1 MSAAIKVWDTYRNR
15 ETTFREFAEAEG
27 CKRMAVYLYYR
38 RHGSLDGFRRRPSNG
53 NGIIPH
59 TYTYKGQH
67 IRIQDAV
74 ERFGVRY
81 ARMIEFRRLGIT
93 DVEKMVELINKR
105 KEANKVLHRTDDGR
119 MMTAAEFAREK
130 GVTSNTVHMYLRNH
144 KGSLAGFDSRLVSRI
159 TVDYPIIDPK
169 TGMETSLYK
178 VAKECGCTVR
188 TVRRYFRR
196 HNTVDGLKE
205 HLRGKNGHSIKVEY
219 NGEKKR
225 FIDWA
230 AFFGVNDNSVRKYYN
245 RHGTLEGFEN
255 RKKSRGR
262 KAQLVEFRGEKHTL
276 VEWANRLGS
285 YYALV
290 RLYYLSKGTLEGFEE
305 RKRNKRRRQ

>member
-1 MSAAIKVWDTYRNR
+1 MSAAVKVWDPYRHR
-15 ETTFREFAEAEG
+15 ETTFSKFAKAEG

-38 RHGSLDGFRRRPSNG
+38 RHGNLNGFRRRPSNG

-74 ERFGVRY
+74 KRFGVRY

-105 KEANKVLHRTDDGR
+105 KEANKVLHRTDDGK

-144 KGSLAGFDSRLVSRI
+144 QGSLAGFDSRGVSRV
-159 TVDYPIIDPK
+159 TTDCSIIDPK
-169 TGMETSLYK
+169 TGRKTSPYK
-178 VAKECGCTVR
+178 LAKRYGCTIK
-188 TVRRYFRR
+188 TVKRYFRK
-196 HNTVDGLKE
+196 HNTVRGLRE
-205 HLRGKNGHSIKVEY
+205 HIRGRHGHGIKIEY
-219 NGEKKR
+219 HGEKKR
-225 FIDWA
+225 FVDWA
-230 AFFGVNDNSVRKYYN
+230 AFFNVSDALVRKYYN
-245 RHGTLEGFEN
+245 RHGTLEGFES
-255 RKKSRGR
+255 RKKSRG
-262 KAQLVEFRGEKHTL
+262 KEAQLIEFQGEKHTL

-290 RLYYLSKGTLEGFEE
+290 RAYYRSRGTLEGFEE